1 MKNDVVQV
9 SIKGVLPTSNG
20 CALFLGDESKA
31 FVIYI
36 EQGIGNSIMMALN
49 GVEKERPLTH
59 DLLDTLCR
67 GFQIELQ
74 RIIINDAKEGTF
86 FARMILSMEN
96 ELGKKIIELDARPS
110 DSVTLAVLQEAPI
123 FVSRAVFEEVEDMTE
138 VLEKILSENNDDD
151 PPGENPS
158 GDNPQFPF

>member
-1 MKNDVVQV
+1 MQNDVVQV

-20 CALFLGDESKA
+20 CALFLGDDHKA

-36 EQGIGNSIMMALN
+36 EEGIGNSIMMALN

-59 DLLDTLCR
+59 DLMDTLCK
-67 GFQIELQ
+67 GFQIEVQ
-74 RIIINDAKEGTF
+74 RVIINDAREGTF
-86 FARMILSMEN
+86 YARMILSMEN

-110 DSVTLAVLQEAPI
+110 DSITLAVLQGAPV
-123 FVSRAVFEEVEDMTE
+123 FVSRKVFDEVEDMTE
-138 VLEKILSENNDDD
+138 VLDKILSENDDD
-151 PPGENPS
+151 SPGENPS

>member
-1 MKNDVVQV
+1 MQNDVVQIT
-9 SIKGVLPTSNG
+9 IKGILPTSNG
-20 CALFLGDESKA
+20 CALFLGDDTKA

-59 DLLDTLCR
+59 DLIHSLCQ
-67 GFQIELQ
+67 GFQVVLQ
-74 RIIINDAKEGTF
+74 RVVINDAREGTF

-110 DSVTLAVLQEAPI
+110 DSINLAVLQEAPI
-123 FVSRAVFEEVEDMTE
+123 YIKRNIFEEVEDMTE
-138 VLEKILSENNDDD
+138 VLEKILSDNEDGL
-151 PPGENPS
+151 PGEDFP
-158 GDNPQFPF
+158 GDAP

>member
-1 MKNDVVQV
+1 MQNDVVQV

-20 CALFLGDESKA
+20 CALFLGDDHKA

-59 DLLDTLCR
+59 DLMDTLCK
-67 GFQIELQ
+67 GFQIEVQ
-74 RIIINDAKEGTF
+74 RVIINDAKEGTF
-86 FARMILSMEN
+86 YARMILSMEN

-110 DSVTLAVLQEAPI
+110 DSITLAVLQGAPI
-123 FVSRAVFEEVEDMTE
+123 FVSRKVFDEVEDMTE
-138 VLEKILSENNDDD
+138 VLDKILSENDEDS
-151 PPGENPS
+151 PGENPS